1 MVEGTSGAK
10 EQLHC
15 KIRIQSVGNEEKG
28 SGKHHLSINCTGV
41 CQLGELS
48 WTKGTIVK

>member
-1 MVEGTSGAK
+1 MVEGTFGAK

-15 KIRIQSVGNEEKG
+15 KLQIQSVGNKAKG
-28 SGKHHLSINCTGV
+28 SGKYYLSVNCTGV
-41 CQLGELS
+41 CQLGDL